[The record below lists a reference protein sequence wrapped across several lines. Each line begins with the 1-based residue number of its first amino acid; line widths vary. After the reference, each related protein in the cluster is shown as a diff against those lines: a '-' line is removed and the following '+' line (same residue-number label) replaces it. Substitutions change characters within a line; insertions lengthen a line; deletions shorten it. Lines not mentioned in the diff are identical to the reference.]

1 MSRNIGNPEIQV
13 DVALV
18 HYPVINRNGETIGSA
33 VTNLD
38 LHDIARAGKT
48 YGVGTYWV
56 ITPYKEQQELAGQIV
71 GHWTHGYGGNVN
83 PDRSDALSIVTIC
96 ASYEKALA
104 GATERFGMK
113 PLVLATC
120 ARVQDNTFGY
130 ADIRERIGQG
140 TPVLLLFGTAW
151 GLTPEILAMADG
163 VLPPLCGS
171 TGFNHL
177 SVRSA
182 ASIILDRLL
191 GVRDNEERIEEI
203 DNHSLNRCD

>member
-1 MSRNIGNPEIQV
+1 MSEPTENLRV
-13 DVALV
+13 RLDVALV
-18 HYPVINRNGETIGSA
+18 HYPVINRNGEIIGSA

-56 ITPYKEQQELAGQIV
+56 ITPFTEQRELAEQIV
-71 GHWTHGYGGNVN
+71 GHWTKGYGGTVN
-83 PDRSDALSIVTIC
+83 PDRSDALSIVTVC
-96 ASYEKALA
+96 ASYEEALA
-104 GATERFGMK
+104 GATRNFGVK

-120 ARVQDNTFGY
+120 AKEQENTLGY
-130 ADIRERIGQG
+130 TEVRNQLLGG
-140 TPVLLLFGTAW
+140 VSVLLLFGTAW
-151 GLTPEILAMADG
+151 GLSPELLTSVDG
-163 VLPPLCGS
+163 VLPPLHGI

-191 GVRDNEERIEEI
+191 GERG
-203 DNHSLNRCD
+203 SKYS

>member
-1 MSRNIGNPEIQV
+1 V
-13 DVALV
+13 V
-18 HYPVINRNGETIGSA
+18 NRNGETIGSA

-56 ITPYKEQQELAGQIV
+56 ITPFKEQQELAGQIV
-71 GHWTHGYGGNVN
+71 GHWTQGYGGSVN
-83 PDRSDALSIVTIC
+83 SDRSDALSIIAVC
-96 ASYEKALA
+96 ANYAEALSR
-104 GATERFGMK
+104 ATEKFGEK

-120 ARVQDNTFGY
+120 AKVQDNTLDY
-130 ADIRERIGQG
+130 AVIRERIRHG

-151 GLTPEILAMADG
+151 GLSPEMLTAADG

-191 GVRDNEERIEEI
+191 GRHDGVAR
-203 DNHSLNRCD
+203 

>member
-1 MSRNIGNPEIQV
+1 MHV

-18 HYPVINRNGETIGSA
+18 HYPVVNRHGETIGSA

-56 ITPYKEQQELAGQIV
+56 ITPFAEQQELARQIV
-71 GHWTHGYGGNVN
+71 GHWTDGYGSQVMS
-83 PDRSDALSIVTIC
+83 DRSQALSIVEVC
-96 ASYEKALA
+96 ASLEEMLE
-104 GATERFGMK
+104 GATRRFGTR

-120 ARVQDNTFGY
+120 AKHQSNTRSYVQV
-130 ADIRERIGQG
+130 RELIHSG
-140 TPVLLLFGTAW
+140 TPVVLLFGTAW
-151 GLTPEILAMADG
+151 GLSAEVMAGVDG
-163 VLPPLCGS
+163 VLPPLCGP
-171 TGFNHL
+171 TPFNHL

-191 GVRDNEERIEEI
+191 GQRGEEM
-203 DNHSLNRCD
+203 